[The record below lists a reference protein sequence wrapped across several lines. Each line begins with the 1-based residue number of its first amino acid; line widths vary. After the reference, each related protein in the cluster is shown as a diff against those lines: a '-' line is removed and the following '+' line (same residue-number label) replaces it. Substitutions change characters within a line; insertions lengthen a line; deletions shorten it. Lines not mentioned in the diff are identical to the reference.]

1 MRTMLRT
8 AAVSGVL
15 ALALTGCVPSEPSV
29 ADWRSSTSQALE
41 DTASEVESVALV
53 LYLQSHDR
61 LPGRA
66 ARVAAVE
73 SEESLATAVEG
84 VTTQQPPPGEAR
96 EDREVGELLS
106 RASDLVR
113 EARIALTAGDE
124 SSYAELR
131 NRLLDL
137 SDDLDTAREGLR

>member
-1 MRTMLRT
+1 MEPMRTMLRT

-15 ALALTGCVPSEPSV
+15 ALALTACVPSEPSV

-41 DTASEVESVALV
+41 DTA
-53 LYLQSHDR
+53 
-61 LPGRA
+61 
-66 ARVAAVE
+66 
-73 SEESLATAVEG
+73 
-84 VTTQQPPPGEAR
+84 
-96 EDREVGELLS
+96 REVGELLS

-131 NRLLDL
+131 RQLTDL
-137 SDDLDTAREGLR
+137 ADEVDTAREGLR